1 MNIFDSTNKKIKNFL
16 DNENDFFYQT
26 IITIDETIH
35 NLYQNYIYYI
45 TNNDT
50 KNSENIK
57 NIIKNL
63 NTKKITLIKSKDYK
77 QRQKMIDIADEI
89 SINIENIDK
98 LQQKINKHYIKI
110 INDLQTKIEKKDLI
124 IKQKI
129 NEINELY
136 LYHLY

>member
-16 DNENDFFYQT
+16 DNENDFFYKT

-35 NLYQNYIYYI
+35 NLYENYIYYVI
-45 TNNDT
+45 NKDIE
-50 KNSENIK
+50 NSENIK
-57 NIIKNL
+57 NIIESL
-63 NTKKITLIKSKDYK
+63 NTKKITLIKSRDYK
-77 QRQKMIDIADEI
+77 QREKMIDIADEI

-98 LQQKINKHYIKI
+98 LQLKINEHYIKI

-129 NEINELY
+129 DEINEMYFYDLY
-136 LYHLY
+136 